1 MLNLFNYLILLF
13 FTCIEINDKEE
24 LVHYDDQH
32 NGMTYVLS
40 FYKANCTNQP
50 QPSSNDS
57 PYYIATP
64 SARKQHKL
72 ILLNI
77 LKKLLDSSFF
87 SRPLST
93 MSIRV
98 FAFFNYT

>member
-1 MLNLFNYLILLF
+1 
-13 FTCIEINDKEE
+13 
-24 LVHYDDQH
+24 
-32 NGMTYVLS
+32 MTYVLS

-98 FAFFNYT
+98 FAFFNYTWRVSVDIFLSDSCMKYNSPS